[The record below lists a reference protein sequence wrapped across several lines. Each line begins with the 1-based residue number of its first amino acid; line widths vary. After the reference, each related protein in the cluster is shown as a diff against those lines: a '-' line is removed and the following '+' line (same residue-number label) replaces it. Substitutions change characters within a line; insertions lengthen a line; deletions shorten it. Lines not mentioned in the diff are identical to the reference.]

1 MNIASLLFIQGYL
14 STYIIIEQI
23 DKIRVAQRD
32 KILTNTNIKKHFFD
46 KICHNFEVN
55 DLFLYKRFT
64 LVILHFFFFN
74 TMLG

>member
-32 KILTNTNIKKHFFD
+32 KILTNTNIKKHFFW
-46 KICHNFEVN
+46 NFLTREA
-55 DLFLYKRFT
+55 T
-64 LVILHFFFFN
+64 ILR
-74 TMLG
+74 